1 MSTAHVE
8 EPEKTGQMTA
18 MELLNAYKATPDGC
32 HLVPETTRQTI
43 HSLTIVVEV
52 YQVFYGEIF
61 SHIDWNVNRSA
72 IGFYSPSMRLM
83 KAEDGSS
90 PLFPAIRHC
99 TKWNTLY
106 FEDLTQPT
114 VQAIIGAFPA
124 VTELNFLCSVVSN
137 GGEMESLTALLSSTG
152 WGRQLTS
159 FTLTIPI
166 NTKYRGTGAL
176 FEAINALSALTYLKI
191 DLGEEGLELHELT
204 VLDQLQKFSLSC
216 LSVHWPFFLSQ
227 LYSTRN
233 DLLQIELCS
242 EERNI
247 QTLSVFRQHL
257 RERIVRLSDC
267 ALCFSQDCN
276 LSDVCS
282 KFPSLISLAL
292 ELPFVNAES
301 IFSKLATLRHLVHL
315 KLSIKFGVSTPDNHH
330 FHPLLSVKGFELIF
344 SCDSHDQLEWLDLPR
359 TMPHL
364 QAIGLSYFTC
374 RGCNVTNCGFRAED
388 LTPEKLASVRRCISA
403 MLRILLRTG
412 VPVGAISFRGEEHL
426 GSAEQLLRSDD

>member
-1 MSTAHVE
+1 ML
-8 EPEKTGQMTA
+8 K
-18 MELLNAYKATPDGC
+18 YIKF
-32 HLVPETTRQTI
+32 
-43 HSLTIVVEV
+43 
-52 YQVFYGEIF
+52 FYGEIF
-61 SHIDWNVNRSA
+61 SHIDWHVNRSA

-227 LYSTRN
+227 LYATRN
-233 DLLQIELCS
+233 DLLQIELFS
-242 EERNI
+242 EERNM
-247 QTLSVFRQHL
+247 QTLIALRQHL
-257 RERIVRLSDC
+257 RERIVRLS
-267 ALCFSQDCN
+267 AGVLYSRDCN
-276 LSDVCS
+276 LSDVCR
-282 KFPSLISLAL
+282 KFPSLTSLAL
-292 ELPFVNAES
+292 ELPLANAES
-301 IFSKLATLRHLVHL
+301 IFSKLATLQHLVHL

-364 QAIGLSYFTC
+364 MAIGFEYFTC
-374 RGCNVTNCGFRAED
+374 QNCNVNTRRIKEMDF
-388 LTPEKLASVRRCISA
+388 TPEMLASARRCISA
-403 MLRILLRTG
+403 MLRILRRNG
-412 VPVGAISFRGEEHL
+412 IPAGAISFQGEEHL
-426 GSAEQLLRSDD
+426 GSAEQLLLSDD